1 VSGITVPQ
9 FPDTTTKSKVT
20 TSTIQA
26 NQSQMNDIN
35 SKESHDSFG
44 ALLFTHSHSNNYL
57 LDFRKRIEQ
66 AKMPRLPAG
75 QQIML
80 NYQ

>member
-35 SKESHDSFG
+35 SKESHDSLG
-44 ALLFTHSHSNNYL
+44 ALLLPIITCWISGKELNKLKCPDYL
-57 LDFRKRIEQ
+57 LGSR
-66 AKMPRLPAG
+66 
-75 QQIML
+75 
-80 NYQ
+80 

>member
-20 TSTIQA
+20 TGTIQA

-35 SKESHDSFG
+35 SKESHDSLG
-44 ALLFTHSHSNNYL
+44 ALLLPIVIQIITCWISGKELNKLKCPDYL
-57 LDFRKRIEQ
+57 LGSR
-66 AKMPRLPAG
+66 
-75 QQIML
+75 
-80 NYQ
+80 